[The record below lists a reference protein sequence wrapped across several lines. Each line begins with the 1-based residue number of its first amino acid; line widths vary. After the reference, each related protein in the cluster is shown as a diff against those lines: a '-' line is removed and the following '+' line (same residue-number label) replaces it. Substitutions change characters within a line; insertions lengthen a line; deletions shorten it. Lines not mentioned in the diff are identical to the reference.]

1 MSMKTEEEL
10 KNYANDLM
18 TGLVDEDDVIARANT
33 TKIVVESYKEGYHDG
48 VESKQCANEQT
59 NI

>member
-1 MSMKTEEEL
+1 
-10 KNYANDLM
+10 M

-33 TKIVVESYKEGYHDG
+33 AKIVVESYKEGYHDG
-48 VESKQCANEQT
+48 VESKQCANEQM

>member
-1 MSMKTEEEL
+1 MGMKTEEEL

-18 TGLVDEDDVIARANT
+18 TDLVDQDDLIARANT
-33 TKIVVESYKEGYHDG
+33 TKIVVESYKEGYQDG
-48 VESKQCANEQT
+48 VGSKQCANEQM

>member
-33 TKIVVESYKEGYHDG
+33 TKIVVESYIEGYHDG
-48 VESKQCANEQT
+48 VESKRCANE
-59 NI
+59 

>member
-1 MSMKTEEEL
+1 MSMKTDEEL
-10 KNYANDLM
+10 KQYADDLM
-18 TGLVDEDDVIARANT
+18 EGLVDKEDVIARVNT

-48 VESKQCANEQT
+48 VESKQCANEQM

>member
-1 MSMKTEEEL
+1 MSRKTEEEL

-48 VESKQCANEQT
+48 VESKQCANEQM